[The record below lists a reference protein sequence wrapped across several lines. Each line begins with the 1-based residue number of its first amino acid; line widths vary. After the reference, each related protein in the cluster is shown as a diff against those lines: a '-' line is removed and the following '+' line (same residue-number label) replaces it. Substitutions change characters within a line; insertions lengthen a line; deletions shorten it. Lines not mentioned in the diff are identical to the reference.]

1 MIFRFLI
8 LVAFFAAA
16 LGMASAQNAGSM
28 VMAMKNVKNSQ
39 GPTSH
44 ATQAYMSAMK
54 TMQDEMKAFV
64 PTNDPDK
71 DFVIM
76 MKPHHKAAIDMARAY
91 LKYGRDSM
99 LRKMAQ
105 GMVRDQG
112 KEYDEMSVWE
122 TRHGLKD

>member
-1 MIFRFLI
+1 MFCRNLQRLWASVQRGAQHSHRRQKRTLSTHGTRKENSVIFRFLI

-28 VMAMKNVKNSQ
+28 VMDMKNIKNSQ
-39 GPTSH
+39 GLTSH
-44 ATQAYMSAMK
+44 ATQAYVSAMK

-76 MKPHHKAAIDMARAY
+76 MKPHHKAAIDMAR
-91 LKYGRDSM
+91 
-99 LRKMAQ
+99 
-105 GMVRDQG
+105 
-112 KEYDEMSVWE
+112 
-122 TRHGLKD
+122 